1 MMVLAVTSLLTY
13 LEPAV
18 CLKACDQI
26 LNFRWHRARM
36 LLAKLRR
43 RLSRSLFFRLCVPN
57 QDKRVMLVSG
67 VLTVSKTESTT

>member
-1 MMVLAVTSLLTY
+1 MVLAVTSLLTY

-18 CLKACDQI
+18 CLMACDQI

-36 LLAKLRR
+36 VLATLRR
-43 RLSRSLFFRLCVPN
+43 RLSRSLFLRLCVPN

-67 VLTVSKTESTT
+67 VLTVSETESTT